1 MIGLKSRYVWG
12 GVAIA
17 ILFLLA
23 AGAWGIWRNQ
33 PQMLTGGLG
42 ADFNLTD
49 NRGQPITQEAF
60 KGHPSMLF
68 FGYTHCPDVCPTT
81 LYEMAG
87 WFKTLGEEGKALR
100 GYYMT
105 VDPQRDSV
113 ETMNDYV
120 TALSDRI
127 TGITGDPAEIAKVIK
142 GWRIYA
148 AKVPGE
154 GDDYTMDH
162 TASVFLLDENGAFKG
177 TISYGEKADVAI
189 EKLRNLLK
197 GH

>member
-12 GVAIA
+12 GMAIA

-33 PQMLTGGLG
+33 PQLLTGGLG

-113 ETMNDYV
+113 ETMNAYV

-162 TASVFLLDENGAFKG
+162 TASVFLLDKNGGFKG
-177 TISYGEKADVAI
+177 TISYGENTDVAI